1 MPGDR
6 EKDPTRPAPAVAVAH
21 YRADNQP
28 QGATMATAKQITEAA
43 RIIKQQIHSQ
53 HKSAPSVC
61 AMRISAE
68 GIDAWIGNQKRVS
81 FTFPEPLEGLK
92 PGESVNAD
100 PDAVLKAMK
109 EYKPGDKV
117 TISAEDGNITTAGI
131 TLAAVSDEDWS
142 DPPRHAAGEPTTYN
156 AARILAVA
164 QFASKNDMRPV
175 LTGVRFDPAAVVATD
190 SYRRAADEQ
199 QPGPEDGVTVPRA
212 VVEAVCKMAPDTVRL
227 AYDARPSDTLRQAVN
242 RQVATGAVNP
252 PPRYSL
258 SARTKSGNTVQIS
271 DEPIA
276 GQFPNYR
283 QLFPERWDS
292 SAVVKIEEARKQAAK
307 VNRWAEQNRPVVISH
322 QDGAY
327 ALGYGNEHDGAT
339 VAPVAISGPVELAPP
354 RKEHSYGYDTPG
366 NPEAGK
372 EKITIITP
380 EPVERI
386 GLNGEFFAAALDYV
400 AEDVTATLHA
410 ISPLRPIMLEGDERR
425 ALVMPIRLNE

>member
-6 EKDPTRPAPAVAVAH
+6 EKDPERIAPAVAVAH
-21 YRADNQP
+21 YRADKP
-28 QGATMATAKQITEAA
+28 TTEGAATMATAKQITEAA
-43 RIIKQQIHSQ
+43 RTIKQQIHSQ

-81 FTFPEPLEGLK
+81 VNLPEPIQGMK

-117 TISAEDGNITTAGI
+117 TISAEDGQITTAGI
-131 TLAAVSDEDWS
+131 TLAYVDPEDWS
-142 DPPRHAAGEPTTYN
+142 DVPAQAITAPVSYN

-190 SYRRAADEQ
+190 SYRLAADEQ
-199 QPGPEDGVTVPRA
+199 QGRTDEGVTVPRS
-212 VVEAVCKMAPDTVRL
+212 VVEAVAKMAADRL
-227 AYDARPSDTLRQAVN
+227 EVAADA
-242 RQVATGAVNP
+242 VAAEVT
-252 PPRYSL
+252 RYSV
-258 SARTKSGNTVQIS
+258 SATTKAGNVVTIS
-271 DEPIA
+271 DRPIT
-276 GQFPNYR
+276 GQYPNYR
-283 QLFPERWDS
+283 QLFPDVWDS
-292 SAVVKIEEARKQAAK
+292 SAVVKMDKARQQAAK
-307 VNRWAEQNRPVVISH
+307 VNRWTTKNCPVVVSH
-322 QDGAY
+322 HHGAY
-327 ALGYGNEHDGAT
+327 ALETANDDGGT
-339 VAPVAISGPVELAPP
+339 VAPEPITGVISTAPP
-354 RKEHSYGYDTPG
+354 RKVRSYGYDTPG